1 VEAIMRRLL
10 LSTTA
15 LILLS
20 APVLADP
27 PAGRGEGRGHADQAA
42 LQRGG
47 AERGGGHGGD
57 RGPAPQAMQAAPP
70 RNFDRGGGRGPA
82 PQAMQAPP
90 QRSFDR
96 GGPGQQA
103 AIPQQPN
110 RDQMREQ
117 MRSDRGD
124 FRGRPQAS
132 IQSAPDRGDRD
143 RGPRPQASIQAPA
156 PSFNRNDRGNDDR
169 RNFDDNRPGFN
180 RDFNRD
186 GRTDY
191 RAQRFNGPRHDFS
204 GFRDFH
210 RNFQASRRFRGPDYR
225 RPAGWYSHRWAFG
238 EFLPPAFWVRDYW
251 LIDFADYDLPPPP
264 YGAVWVRVDHDALL
278 IDEDTGEIIT
288 VAYDVFY

>member
-1 VEAIMRRLL
+1 MRRLL

-27 PAGRGEGRGHADQAA
+27 PAGRGEGHGHADQAA
-42 LQRGG
+42 PQRGG
-47 AERGGGHGGD
+47 PGGADRGGGE

-70 RNFDRGGGRGPA
+70 RNFDRGG
-82 PQAMQAPP
+82 
-90 QRSFDR
+90 DH
-96 GGPGQQA
+96 GPGRQA
-103 AIPQQPN
+103 VIQQQPN
-110 RDQMREQ
+110 REQMREQ
-117 MRSDRGD
+117 NRGD
-124 FRGRPQAS
+124 QNRGDWRGRPQAS
-132 IQSAPDRGDRD
+132 IQPPPDRGD
-143 RGPRPQASIQAPA
+143 RGPRPQASMQAPQPS
-156 PSFNRNDRGNDDR
+156 PSFDRTDRNRDDRRAFNDNRGND
-169 RNFDDNRPGFN
+169 NLGTRPGFN

-191 RAQRFNGPRHDFS
+191 RGQRSGPRHDFS

-238 EFLPPAFWVRDYW
+238 EFLPAAFWVRDYW
-251 LIDFADYDLPPPP
+251 LIDFAEYDLPPPP

-278 IDEDTGEIIT
+278 IDEDSGEIIT

>member
-1 VEAIMRRLL
+1 MRRLL

-20 APVLADP
+20 APVLGDP
-27 PAGRGEGRGHADQAA
+27 PAGRGEGHGHADQAA
-42 LQRGG
+42 PQRGG
-47 AERGGGHGGD
+47 PGGGD
-57 RGPAPQAMQAAPP
+57 RGG
-70 RNFDRGGGRGPA
+70 RGGDRGPA

-90 QRSFDR
+90 QRGFDR
-96 GGPGQQA
+96 GDRGGDHGPGQQA
-103 AIPQQPN
+103 AIQQQQPN
-110 RDQMREQ
+110 RDQMRDQ
-117 MRSDRGD
+117 MRGDRGD
-124 FRGRPQAS
+124 WRGRPQAS
-132 IQSAPDRGDRD
+132 IQSPPDRGDRD
-143 RGPRPQASIQAPA
+143 RGPRPQAFIQAPQPS
-156 PSFNRNDRGNDDR
+156 PSFNRTDRDRDYRRAFNDNRGN
-169 RNFDDNRPGFN
+169 NNLGTRPGFN

-238 EFLPPAFWVRDYW
+238 EFLPAAFWGRDYW

-264 YGAVWVRVDHDALL
+264 YGAVWVRVDRDALL
-278 IDEDTGEIIT
+278 IDEDSGEIIT